1 MFVSNSLPLQT
12 FVSIDKKSSK
22 MSRPKRLYPLGKYR
36 LRVPKN
42 PDRNK
47 AYTVVLEYTWNRQIH
62 RRTTNILVKIADW
75 NQSLHQGRGGVR
87 QTYGSEA
94 KRINAL
100 LLARVDKIDAMLAEY
115 QEKHP
120 NQITADVITGFL
132 EDKPTAIREDKGK
145 DFVDFVIERI
155 ASDYSRNR
163 IGRSRYE
170 NGKSGM
176 NIFQTFL
183 RATKRGT
190 YKPDGIYVGE
200 ISVELI
206 DEYITWRREVKL
218 NGDATINHALTPIL
232 KACSYAAELKMI
244 DSAVNARIQDMR
256 VVPKVSRALDESE
269 FDGKSLSADEISKL
283 IEYHKSCQQHRRK
296 QFIEM
301 FLFAFHACGL
311 RVVDV
316 MTLQWTHVDFEKK
329 ELRKV
334 MIKTNKRHV
343 IPLSDTAIS
352 ILKQWEERRKG
363 NKYVFDLVKDTLDVN
378 DEEKLYKARN
388 SATKCIN
395 QSLVVVGEAI
405 GLGFNLTM
413 HVARH
418 TFAVFALN
426 KGLSMSVVSRL
437 LGHGSTDV
445 TEKVYARFLP
455 ETLSTELN
463 RLDSDLSV
471 FHF

>member
-283 IEYHKSCQQHRRK
+283 IEYHKSCQEPRRK
-296 QFIEM
+296 QYI
-301 FLFAFHACGL
+301 
-311 RVVDV
+311 
-316 MTLQWTHVDFEKK
+316 
-329 ELRKV
+329 V